1 MFLNQSEKFLTW
13 SSAISVLLAV
23 NAANGCMQCSDHKVK
38 DCCAAVGGSSSTVKY
53 DEATYQCGNTLAFGN
68 VVNQG
73 AMTNVVVNT
82 KLVLAPAK

>member
-1 MFLNQSEKFLTW
+1 MDVCGAQIIKSR
-13 SSAISVLLAV
+13 IVVQLLE
-23 NAANGCMQCSDHKVK
+23 
-38 DCCAAVGGSSSTVKY
+38 KY

-82 KLVLAPAK
+82 KLVLATAK